1 MCSVMIPPSS
11 GPIARAIAETPAQIP
26 IAVPRS
32 RAWNVAEMI
41 DSVAGIIS
49 AAPTPWT
56 PRAAISSV
64 APDERPQASEESV
77 KTIRPIVKIS
87 RRPSRSPSFPPV
99 SSSEAKLRAEAATVH
114 SSSDV
119 LIPRSALIAGSATFT
134 TVLSSMIMKRAKQ
147 SAPNV
152 HQRRFSSA
160 KIFARTAPP
169 TGRKLACTRL
179 ALTSQSVKV
188 TLAGVEVIWR
198 PDQEARERTNA
209 LRLARKLGFDDYA
222 SLVRFSQDEPER
234 FWPAAI
240 EDMELEF
247 SRPWDAV
254 VDESRGPE
262 WATWFVGGR
271 LNLAWNCV
279 HRWAQG
285 ERADAPAAVWQ
296 SEDGQRRSLTYREV
310 SAEVTRLAEALAR
323 LGVEPGDRVA
333 LFLPM
338 SPEVAIASHA
348 CAHLGAIQ
356 VPIFSG
362 FAAPAIAA
370 RLQHSEAKVVV
381 TADGSL
387 RRGREVPMKELV
399 DEAVRESPSVEH
411 VVVWQRLGNGAA
423 MQAGR
428 DVFWSD
434 AVAGSPGELEPLEV
448 DSEHP
453 YLLTY
458 TSGTTGLPKGVL
470 HVQGGFLVSITRE
483 VAYQAD
489 ARPEDVIHFVTDMG
503 WIMGPWEVVG
513 GMALGCTIV
522 FAEGAPDWP
531 AADRL
536 WGLVDS
542 ERVSILG
549 LSPTLVRALIPH
561 GAELVERHDV
571 SPLRVL
577 VTTGEPWNPEPYRWL
592 FEHVGGGR
600 CPIINC
606 SGGTEVGACFLS
618 PTPAVPI
625 KACSL
630 GGPALGMAMDV
641 VDADG
646 LSVRG
651 EVGELVCR
659 RPFPGMT
666 RGFWGDPERYLDT
679 YWRRLPGI
687 WVHGDWAFV
696 DDEGFWFLHG
706 RSDDT
711 LNIAGKRLGP
721 SELESA
727 VVAHPA
733 VAEAAAVGVPHEVK
747 GEVAW
752 VFCALVPGVEP
763 SDELAAELRGLAA
776 DELGKAF
783 APERVL
789 FVSAL
794 PKTRSAKIV
803 RRAVRAKALGTDPG
817 DLSSLENPE
826 TLEEIEHVATN

>member
-1 MCSVMIPPSS
+1 M
-11 GPIARAIAETPAQIP
+11 
-26 IAVPRS
+26 
-32 RAWNVAEMI
+32 
-41 DSVAGIIS
+41 D
-49 AAPTPWT
+49 
-56 PRAAISSV
+56 
-64 APDERPQASEESV
+64 
-77 KTIRPIVKIS
+77 
-87 RRPSRSPSFPPV
+87 
-99 SSSEAKLRAEAATVH
+99 
-114 SSSDV
+114 
-119 LIPRSALIAGSATFT
+119 
-134 TVLSSMIMKRAKQ
+134 
-147 SAPNV
+147 
-152 HQRRFSSA
+152 
-160 KIFARTAPP
+160 
-169 TGRKLACTRL
+169 
-179 ALTSQSVKV
+179 
-188 TLAGVEVIWR
+188 VIWR
-198 PDQEARERTNA
+198 PSDEVRERSNA
-209 LRLARKLGFDDYA
+209 LRLARKLGFEDYA
-222 SLVRFSQDEPER
+222 SLVRFSADEPER

-240 EDMELEF
+240 EDLGLEF
-247 SRPWDAV
+247 SRPWDQVADV
-254 VDESRGPE
+254 SRGPE
-262 WATWFVGGR
+262 WATWFVGAR
-271 LNLAWNCV
+271 LNIAWNCV
-279 HRWAQG
+279 HRWARG
-285 ERADAPAAVWQ
+285 SRANAPAAVWQ
-296 SEDGQRRSLTYREV
+296 SEDGERSSLSYREL
-310 SAEVTRLAEALAR
+310 SAEVTRLAEALAA

-333 LFLPM
+333 IFLPM
-338 SPEVAIASHA
+338 SPQVAIASHA
-348 CAHLGAIQ
+348 CAHVGAVQ

-370 RLQHSEAKVVV
+370 RLQHAEAKVVI
-381 TADGSL
+381 TADASV

-399 DEAVRESPSVEH
+399 DDALREAPSVEH
-411 VVVWQRLGNGAA
+411 VVVWRRRGGQTSLHE
-423 MQAGR
+423 GR
-428 DVFWSD
+428 DVYWD
-434 AVAGSPGELEPLEV
+434 EAVAAQPGALEPLEV
-448 DSEHP
+448 VSEHP

-458 TSGTTGLPKGVL
+458 TSGTTGAPKGVL

-536 WGLVDS
+536 WGLVEQ

-561 GAELVERHDV
+561 GAELVERHDL
-571 SPLRVL
+571 SSLRVL

-592 FEHVGGGR
+592 HEHVGAGR

-618 PTPAVPI
+618 PTPAAPI

-641 VDADG
+641 VDAEG
-646 LSVRG
+646 RPVRG

-659 RPFPGMT
+659 KPFPGMT
-666 RGFWGDPERYLDT
+666 RGFWRDRERYLDS

-687 WVHGDWAFV
+687 WVHGDWASI
-696 DDEGFWFLHG
+696 DEDGYWFLHG

-711 LNIAGKRLGP
+711 LNIAGKRVGP
-721 SELESA
+721 AELESA

-733 VAEAAAVGVPHEVK
+733 VAEAAAVGVPHELK

-752 VFCALVPGVEP
+752 IFCSLVPGVEP
-763 SDELAAELRGLAA
+763 DDALAAELRAFAA
-776 DELGKAF
+776 RELGKAF

-826 TLEEIEHVATN
+826 TLEEIARVTAR